1 MTASPIRQL
10 ALQAAATIL
19 VLSLAWPYHL
29 VTRLPLDWN
38 LAALLIGIAAF
49 CLASWGRLPWWWRLI
64 HLIFAPAAALVAG
77 WQIDPFWFLLGF
89 MLLLLLYRGA
99 LAGQVPLFLSS
110 DEARDALLELVRER
124 RAGTVI
130 DLGAGIGSVLAPLAA
145 EAPGVRW
152 IGVENAPLN
161 WLLLRLRCL
170 GLRNCECR
178 YGDLWA
184 TPLGEPDIVYAFL
197 SPVPMPALWQ
207 KALRE
212 MRPGTLLVSNSF
224 AVPGI
229 EATLQVDAGGRL
241 LFAYAIPDRHAEP
254 QVERPAETPAA

>member
-1 MTASPIRQL
+1 MRQL
-10 ALQAAATIL
+10 ALQAAAMIL

-89 MLLLLLYRGA
+89 MVLLLVYRGA
-99 LAGQVPLFLSS
+99 LSEQVPLFLSS
-110 DEARDALLELVRER
+110 DEARAALLDLVRDH
-124 RAGTVI
+124 RARTVI
-130 DLGAGIGSVLAPLAA
+130 DLGAGVGSVIAPLAA
-145 EAPGVRW
+145 AASDVRW

-161 WLLLRLRCL
+161 WLMLRLRCL

-184 TPLGEPDIVYAFL
+184 TPLGEADIVYAFL

-212 MRPGTLLVSNSF
+212 MRPSTLLVSNSF

-229 EATLQVDAGGRL
+229 EATLQINAGGRL
-241 LFAYAIPDRHAEP
+241 LFAYAIPEGHAE
-254 QVERPAETPAA
+254 QHSEAPAA

>member
-110 DEARDALLELVRER
+110 AMRTRTPHPSFR
-124 RAGTVI
+124 PTTSTISPSWWSGRT
-130 DLGAGIGSVLAPLAA
+130 PRC
-145 EAPGVRW
+145 APG
-152 IGVENAPLN
+152 I
-161 WLLLRLRCL
+161 
-170 GLRNCECR
+170 
-178 YGDLWA
+178 
-184 TPLGEPDIVYAFL
+184 
-197 SPVPMPALWQ
+197 S
-207 KALRE
+207 
-212 MRPGTLLVSNSF
+212 
-224 AVPGI
+224 
-229 EATLQVDAGGRL
+229 
-241 LFAYAIPDRHAEP
+241 
-254 QVERPAETPAA
+254 